1 MIDDDFKAY
10 FSVMDKVIVQSIQ
23 SLEESSWNFLL
34 LSVDFKYPLTQVW
47 VLANTEQ
54 SYVESAEFHISDK
67 IGGTLIFSSTNLE
80 DSFVGFLY
88 SIEIYVLV
96 PILSELVSFSC
107 DYCSMCPGSGHCIP
121 DCNISSY
128 NIQNSSCY
136 SCQESC
142 TSGCRYSQNCSICED
157 PECLSCLT
165 YSLSSCIKCRVGF
178 ELINNSCSKCS
189 QRSYY
194 SSLSQSCLPCAALCE
209 SCSGPNQC
217 TSCSA
222 NSFLDKSGKCACDLG
237 YYGNSE
243 CIRKKFNAMI
253 TLSSNNEPEIIFTE
267 ILKNDL
273 TSEDILVKINSDIV
287 NVTVS
292 KVDGFSFR
300 IFLPQIDIKKNSKL
314 IVSFIGEI
322 VSMKNSILDVEN
334 LQIKLFVGHGQNIA
348 ESLLTI
354 KKFTKS
360 VYMSSIGVMIG
371 ASIINF
377 DPNSFF
383 TFLNSAELFYY
394 IVLYSAELDE
404 ELQTF
409 LLNIQISSQLPSLFD
424 AFPMTYSSLTSKKLN
439 TFGYSCNLLT
449 VNSGFFL
456 TLFIFL
462 LILNAFIYLLV
473 KLTPNNYSQK
483 FSIFLAYFKYKL
495 YLRFWV
501 QTLFE
506 LFFCSLIGIIYSNV
520 NNLTQILNLLLCCAT
535 LVLFI

>member
-1 MIDDDFKAY
+1 M
-10 FSVMDKVIVQSIQ
+10 
-23 SLEESSWNFLL
+23 
-34 LSVDFKYPLTQVW
+34 
-47 VLANTEQ
+47 
-54 SYVESAEFHISDK
+54 
-67 IGGTLIFSSTNLE
+67 
-80 DSFVGFLY
+80 
-88 SIEIYVLV
+88 
-96 PILSELVSFSC
+96 
-107 DYCSMCPGSGHCIP
+107 
-121 DCNISSY
+121 
-128 NIQNSSCY
+128 
-136 SCQESC
+136 
-142 TSGCRYSQNCSICED
+142 
-157 PECLSCLT
+157 
-165 YSLSSCIKCRVGF
+165 
-178 ELINNSCSKCS
+178 
-189 QRSYY
+189 
-194 SSLSQSCLPCAALCE
+194 
-209 SCSGPNQC
+209 
-217 TSCSA
+217 
-222 NSFLDKSGKCACDLG
+222 
-237 YYGNSE
+237 
-243 CIRKKFNAMI
+243 
-253 TLSSNNEPEIIFTE
+253 
-267 ILKNDL
+267 
-273 TSEDILVKINSDIV
+273 
-287 NVTVS
+287 
-292 KVDGFSFR
+292 
-300 IFLPQIDIKKNSKL
+300 